1 MLWDLIRSIKFSPR
15 ESVVILD
22 TEHPNHVL
30 GWLSLRSQG
39 LEARQVPTTAEV
51 DRTGQL
57 TAANAATFAPYIDE
71 ITKAIGLSSIMFHS
85 GQWNDVKDICDPYRP
100 QRIHVLAD
108 LTQQVSF
115 THVDVQALGVSAA
128 AFSLHRGLNCPTG
141 SGVLYVNQQV
151 LEGLNPE
158 PPMTT
163 FDSLAE
169 RRADFT
175 VDVADPILLQN
186 NAQRFDHSNQ
196 NPSAVAAAEVHLT
209 FYLDTMGPKT
219 VESYLFSLGDTLRD
233 ECKQLRIKII
243 GPQSRKEHAP
253 HLYILDING
262 EGWVNF
268 MKENGVQISP
278 YKLGIRVSF
287 VDFITIWTMSR
298 DWPRFCDKVYKA
310 GCVHRLR
317 AALPALSYDRNQNF
331 GP

>member
-1 MLWDLIRSIKFSPR
+1 
-15 ESVVILD
+15 
-22 TEHPNHVL
+22 
-30 GWLSLRSQG
+30 
-39 LEARQVPTTAEV
+39 
-51 DRTGQL
+51 
-57 TAANAATFAPYIDE
+57 
-71 ITKAIGLSSIMFHS
+71 
-85 GQWNDVKDICDPYRP
+85 
-100 QRIHVLAD
+100 
-108 LTQQVSF
+108 
-115 THVDVQALGVSAA
+115 
-128 AFSLHRGLNCPTG
+128 
-141 SGVLYVNQQV
+141 
-151 LEGLNPE
+151 
-158 PPMTT
+158 MTT